1 MARLARQYD
10 LGWLGGFLAASAGA
24 AALGGLFTARSVDSW
39 YRTLRKPAWTPPDWV
54 FGPVWTAL
62 YTLIGLAAWLVR
74 RGATHP
80 RRGQEPAGAGDAA
93 QTADVVRP
101 ALATWGVQLGLNVLW
116 SAVFFGARR
125 TGGGLWVIGA
135 LWAAIAACAA
145 LSARVTRLAGL
156 VLLPYLAWTTF
167 AAALNAR
174 IWQLNRA

>member
-1 MARLARQYD
+1 MGNITLARLARRYD

-54 FGPVWTAL
+54 FGPVWTVLYAL
-62 YTLIGLAAWLVR
+62 IALAAWLVR
-74 RGATHP
+74 RGATH
-80 RRGQEPAGAGDAA
+80 RHRDQEGAEGAAGLW
-93 QTADVVRP
+93 P

-125 TGGGLWVIGA
+125 TGGGLWVIA
-135 LWAAIAACAA
+135 AFWTAIAACAL
-145 LSARVTRLAGL
+145 LSARVTRVAGV